1 MHRIVRRNVLAED
14 IVRLD
19 VEAPRIAEKR
29 RAGQFVIVR
38 AANDDER
45 MPLTICDSDPAEGTI
60 TLIIQA
66 VGASSHRLCA
76 LTEGESI
83 PDLCGPLG
91 RATEV
96 RNHGTVVCVGG
107 GLGTAPL
114 YPIVKALREAG
125 NRIVTIVGARTEKLL
140 ILVDEM
146 RAISDELILATDD
159 GSVGHKG
166 FVSEVLQQVI
176 DREKVDA
183 CVAIGPVMMMR
194 ACAEVTRAPGIH
206 TVVSLNP
213 IMVDGTGMCG
223 GCRVT
228 VGGKTQ
234 FACVDGPEF
243 DGHQVDYAELA
254 ARLRAYQWF
263 ESERHQHMHEADPD
277 GCRLTPVLSADC
289 QP

>member
-1 MHRIVRRNVLAED
+1 MHRIVRRTVLAED

-19 VEAPRIAEKR
+19 VEAPRIAVKR

-38 AANDDER
+38 GAREGER
-45 MPLTICDSDPAEGTI
+45 LPLTICDSDPEAGTI

-66 VGASSHRLCA
+66 VGASSHRICA
-76 LTEGESI
+76 LQEGDEV

-91 RATEV
+91 KPTEV
-96 RNHGTVVCVGG
+96 RNFGTVVCVGG

-125 NRIVTIVGARTEKLL
+125 NRIVTIVGARSENLL
-140 ILVDEM
+140 ILVDDM
-146 RAISDELILATDD
+146 RAISDEVLLASDD

-176 DREKVDA
+176 DREPVHA

-194 ACAEVTRAPGIH
+194 ACAEVTRGPGIH
-206 TVVSLNP
+206 TMVSLNP

-228 VGGKTQ
+228 VGGKTR

-243 DGHQVDYAELA
+243 DGHEVDYLELA
-254 ARLRAYQWF
+254 ARLRAYTEF
-263 ESERHQHMHEADPD
+263 EADRHRVVHEEDPD
-277 GCRLTPVLSADC
+277 GCRLTPAIEGSSAS
-289 QP
+289 